1 MPTTTAQL
9 TKAVEDYLS
18 YLRLISSSGG
28 ATDELSYY
36 PPLNNLLNAV
46 GRTLKPKVF
55 CVSQLAQQG
64 AGHPDF
70 GCMARSRCKRA
81 SRERGSFRSVAWWR

>member
-1 MPTTTAQL
+1 MAATEGKL
-9 TKAVEDYLS
+9 KAAVDDYFAE
-18 YLRLISSSGG
+18 LRRIRATGG
-28 ATDELSYY
+28 GTGELSYY

-46 GRTLKPKVF
+46 GGSLRPKVH

-70 GCMARSRCKRA
+70 GLYGARQVSK
-81 SRERGSFRSVAWWR
+81 GQPK